1 MQLKSE
7 LAVMYNDRSVL
18 ENWHV
23 AHAFARM
30 FDLDLTRHES
40 IQANEGAIL
49 GAKNNQ
55 NSRNNILCN
64 ATPEQFLSVRKHIIE
79 AVLHTDMTNH
89 FESVNAARGML
100 MEEEGTMEKAERT
113 WRLLMFM
120 LHLADISGQAKGGS
134 LFLLWTDRC
143 MEEFFQQG
151 DEETKLDLPI
161 SPNCDRKTVI
171 PSESQV
177 GFIQFVIEP
186 AYEVLGMYIP
196 YVQETILP
204 QIHSNHAHW
213 VSQSDVSERLV
224 AEGDEEG
231 E

>member
-1 MQLKSE
+1 MEGKTNGFYVQLKSE

-30 FDLDLTRHES
+30 LDLDLTRHES
-40 IQANEGAIL
+40 IQANEVAIL
-49 GAKNNQ
+49 GAKNDQ
-55 NSRNNILCN
+55 NSPNNILCN
-64 ATPEQFLSVRKHIIE
+64 ATTEQFVAIRKHIIE

-100 MEEEGTMEKAERT
+100 MEEEGTMEKEERT
-113 WRLLMFM
+113 WRLLMYM
-120 LHLADISGQAKGGS
+120 LHLADISGQAKGGP

-171 PSESQV
+171 PSESQI
-177 GFIQFVIEP
+177 GFIQFVIAP
-186 AYEVLGMYIP
+186 AYDVLGMFVP
-196 YVQETILP
+196 FVQNCILP
-204 QIHSNHAHW
+204 QIQSNLAHW
-213 VSQSDVSERLV
+213 VHQSDVSE
-224 AEGDEEG
+224 
-231 E
+231 